1 MTYYTQKER
10 LNIVLNIIKNLKN
23 YKTNNN
29 TIINLYNDELCSFI
43 KEFKSITNNYIKQDD
58 TKPIKEF
65 KGKMFFEEINKEIEY
80 ICPANKNKNPLFVIR
95 F

>member
-1 MTYYTQKER
+1 MTYYTQTER

-23 YKTNNN
+23 YKTNNDS
-29 TIINLYNDELCSFI
+29 TINLYNSDLCSFI
-43 KEFKSITNNYIKQDD
+43 IEFKKITNNYIKQDD
-58 TKPIKEF
+58 NKPIKEF

-80 ICPANKNKNPLFVIR
+80 IFPAKNNKNPLFVIR

>member
-1 MTYYTQKER
+1 MTYYTQTER

-29 TIINLYNDELCSFI
+29 STINLYNSDLCSFI
-43 KEFKSITNNYIKQDD
+43 IEFKKITNNYIKQDD
-58 TKPIKEF
+58 NKPIKEF
-65 KGKMFFEEINKEIEY
+65 KGKMFFEEINKEIQY
-80 ICPANKNKNPLFVIR
+80 IFPANNNIKPLFVIR

>member
-29 TIINLYNDELCSFI
+29 TIINLYNDELCS
-43 KEFKSITNNYIKQDD
+43 S
-58 TKPIKEF
+58 
-65 KGKMFFEEINKEIEY
+65 
-80 ICPANKNKNPLFVIR
+80 
-95 F
+95 

>member
-10 LNIVLNIIKNLKN
+10 LHIVLDIINNLKN
-23 YKTNNN
+23 YKTSND
-29 TIINLYNDELCSFI
+29 TTINLYNEELCSFI

-58 TKPIKEF
+58 NKAIKEF

-80 ICPANKNKNPLFVIR
+80 IFPAKKNKNPLFVIR